1 MKKAPHDVRRVG
13 RRSLLFHSA
22 QKLHM
27 SSNYEFDLPKQQ
39 NFIKVIG
46 VGGGGG
52 NAAKNM
58 YRLGIAGVD
67 FVICNTDV
75 QALEDSPIPKKLALG
90 RDLTGGLGAGAN
102 PEVGKNAALE
112 SKEDIKAM
120 LSDGTKM
127 VFITAGM
134 GGGTGTGA
142 APIIAEVASKLNI
155 LTVGIVTL
163 PFSFEGKKKLEQAQV
178 GIKALREHCDT
189 VLVILNDRIKDLLG
203 DLTIS
208 NAFAKADEVQTT
220 AAKSIAEIITVPG
233 YVNVDF
239 EDVKTVMKN
248 AGTAVMGSAQAEG
261 SDRAIKAAKLALS
274 SPLLEYKDIH
284 GAKKIL
290 LSIVFGKEAEL
301 SMEELTIITD
311 YIREQVGE
319 DAEMI
324 FGYGLDANAK
334 ESLGITVIASG
345 FIDGM
350 EGEKS
355 ELLTSENSYNTQKT
369 PAARRPSS
377 ESYSKRRPTAQRSQ
391 PSTYARAESI
401 PLKFTLEADEG
412 GGQETDSLSEEEL
425 LLIPA
430 YKRQNIELDFKVAGK
445 SNKLQ
450 LEE

>member
-1 MKKAPHDVRRVG
+1 
-13 RRSLLFHSA
+13 
-22 QKLHM
+22 M
-27 SSNYEFDLPKQQ
+27 SNNYEFDLPKQQ

-58 YRLGIAGVD
+58 YRLGITGVD

-75 QALEDSPIPKKLALG
+75 QALEDSPILKKIALG

-102 PEVGKNAALE
+102 PEVGKNAAIE
-112 SKEDIKAM
+112 SKEEIKAM

-142 APIIAEVASKLNI
+142 APVIAEVASKMNI

-163 PFSFEGKKKLEQAQV
+163 PFSFEGKKKLEQAQI

-203 DLTIS
+203 DLTIG

-239 EDVKTVMKN
+239 EDVKTVMKK
-248 AGTAVMGSAQAEG
+248 AGTAVMGSAYAEG
-261 SDRAIKAAKLALS
+261 SDRALKAAKLALA

-290 LSIVFGKEAEL
+290 LSIVFGKEEEL

-324 FGYGLDANAK
+324 FGYGVDANAK
-334 ESLGITVIASG
+334 KSLGITVIASG
-345 FIDGM
+345 FTDSVDGKASDIPSV
-350 EGEKS
+350 EKS
-355 ELLTSENSYNTQKT
+355 HEIPKVVEHN
-369 PAARRPSS
+369 PANDPSS
-377 ESYSKRRPTAQRSQ
+377 KKKTTTQRTQPHTYPRP
-391 PSTYARAESI
+391 ENI
-401 PLKFTLEADEG
+401 PLKFTFEKDESSLPD
-412 GGQETDSLSEEEL
+412 TDALSEEEFL
-425 LLIPA
+425 YIPA
-430 YKRQNIELDFKVAGK
+430 YKRQNIELDFKIADK
-445 SNKLQ
+445 TNRLQ